1 MIENVNVGEK
11 EIGIEREGR
20 RQGQGLLPPE
30 MKRIMV
36 MMGSEKG
43 SRKVGNGRGETGT
56 VAGGGIT
63 QGAEVG
69 VGIEGIV
76 RAGIPEETCT
86 QQHQSQKTG
95 AEDNGTR
102 DRRKMMMGQTTQK
115 LRLLKL
121 NRLWAS
127 LRLKPLK

>member
-1 MIENVNVGEK
+1 M
-11 EIGIEREGR
+11 GR

-36 MMGSEKG
+36 VMGSEKG

-69 VGIEGIV
+69 VGIV
-76 RAGIPEETCT
+76 RAWIPEETCT

-102 DRRKMMMGQTTQK
+102 DRRKMMMGQTTQT

>member
-1 MIENVNVGEK
+1 
-11 EIGIEREGR
+11 
-20 RQGQGLLPPE
+20 
-30 MKRIMV
+30 MV
-36 MMGSEKG
+36 VMVSEKG

-63 QGAEVG
+63 QGAKVG

-86 QQHQSQKTG
+86 QQHQSQKTR

-102 DRRKMMMGQTTQK
+102 TEER
-115 LRLLKL
+115 
-121 NRLWAS
+121 
-127 LRLKPLK
+127 